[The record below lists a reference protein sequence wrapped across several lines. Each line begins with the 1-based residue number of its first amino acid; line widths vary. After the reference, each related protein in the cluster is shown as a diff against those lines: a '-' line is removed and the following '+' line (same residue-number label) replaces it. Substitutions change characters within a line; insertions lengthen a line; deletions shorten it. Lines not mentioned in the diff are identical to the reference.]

1 MPRTMGDAIDQIIT
15 IPMRVGGETVAIERQ
30 RHLYEETRRR
40 QRDLALTMQAAE
52 LLVARVK
59 DGDNVLLLT
68 GLGDTPWWPAGEM
81 DGPPGVASIA
91 RALAYGIGARP
102 IYLAEPG
109 MVPPI
114 RAASQAAGVPVYAAE
129 VVREF
134 ELWRS
139 ASLLTMPLGR
149 AQAKERA
156 LALFDELKPAAVVAL
171 EKLGPNAHGE
181 YGAVDGQVPPEL
193 IDHVS
198 TEVFLE
204 AHRRG
209 LPTIGIG
216 DVGNELGLGIVEDV
230 TNGYRGPT
238 AYRKGGAGTVTPA
251 SVAIFA
257 TVSNWGGYGLAA
269 ALAFL
274 LKNLDCLQDE
284 RMEARIMAASAAAG
298 AVDFQAGVPMDHAD
312 GKALEVHLA
321 IVTLLRTV
329 VANRVRPLAEG
340 ASTDGSR
347 HRFLPAKFTEAAYR
361 WSDWRARR
369 EKDGTSAG

>member
-1 MPRTMGDAIDQIIT
+1 MGDTIDQVIT
-15 IPMRVGGETVAIERQ
+15 IPMRVGSETVVIERQ
-30 RHLYEETRRR
+30 RHLYEEARRR
-40 QRDLALTMQAAE
+40 QGGLALTMQAAE
-52 LLVARVK
+52 RLVGGVK
-59 DGDNVLLLT
+59 DGDFVLLLT

-91 RALAYGIGARP
+91 RALAYGLGARP
-102 IYLAEPG
+102 VYLAEPG

-114 RAASQAAGVPVYAAE
+114 IAASRTAGVPVYEAE
-129 VVREF
+129 VVAEF
-134 ELWRS
+134 GLWRS
-139 ASLLTMPLGR
+139 AALVTMPLGVAR
-149 AQAKERA
+149 ARERA
-156 LALFDELKPAAVVAL
+156 LALLDQLRPAAVVAC

-181 YGAVDGQVPPEL
+181 YGAVDGQIPAEL

-204 AHRRG
+204 ARRRG
-209 LPTIGIG
+209 LPTVGIG
-216 DVGNELGLGIVEDV
+216 DVGNELGLGVVEDV

-238 AYRKGGAGTVTPA
+238 PYRKGGAGTVTA
-251 SVAIFA
+251 ADVGIVA

-284 RMEARIMAASAAAG
+284 RMEARILAASAAAG
-298 AVDFQAGVPMDHAD
+298 AVDFQAGVPIDQAD
-312 GKALEVHLA
+312 GKSLEVHQA
-321 IVTLLRTV
+321 MITLLRTV
-329 VANRVRPLAEG
+329 VGNRIRPLAEG

-361 WSDWRARR
+361 WRDWRART
-369 EKDGTSAG
+369 DNGAQDA

>member
-1 MPRTMGDAIDQIIT
+1 
-15 IPMRVGGETVAIERQ
+15 
-30 RHLYEETRRR
+30 
-40 QRDLALTMQAAE
+40 
-52 LLVARVK
+52 
-59 DGDNVLLLT
+59 VLLLT

-91 RALAYGIGARP
+91 RALAYGLGGRP

-109 MVPPI
+109 MVAPI
-114 RAASQAAGVPVYAAE
+114 TAASQAAGVPVYSGE
-129 VVREF
+129 VVRNF
-134 ELWRS
+134 GLWRS

-149 AQAKERA
+149 ERARERA
-156 LALFDELKPAAVVAL
+156 LALLDELQPAAVVAC

-181 YGAVDGQVPPEL
+181 YGAVDGQIPTEL

-209 LPTIGIG
+209 IATIGIG

-238 AYRKGGAGTVTPA
+238 PYRKGGAGTVTPA
-251 SVAIFA
+251 DVGIVA

-269 ALAFL
+269 AVAFL

-284 RMEARIMAASAAAG
+284 RTEARILAAAAAAG
-298 AVDFQAGVPMDHAD
+298 AVDFQAGVPIDHAD
-312 GKALEVHLA
+312 GKSLEVHQA
-321 IVTLLRTV
+321 IITLLRTV
-329 VANRVRPLAEG
+329 VGHRIRPLAEG

-361 WSDWRARR
+361 WRDWRARAQS
-369 EKDGTSAG
+369 DAPDAG